1 MYIWRKE
8 NMKLYDHEK
17 NDDGGDDLANECTI

>member
-1 MYIWRKE
+1 MEERKYE
-8 NMKLYDHEK
+8 AVYHEK